1 MIFNENIY
9 IKKLN
14 IYYSVCQ
21 SGLLTLFVKWETI
34 FMSRKNAILMLL
46 FAGVLWSLGGL
57 LIKSIPWHPL
67 AISGLRGGIAAIV
80 IYAFSKDRK
89 IIITYEKLFA
99 ACLYTLVVTLFVVA
113 NKLTTAGN
121 AILLQYT
128 APVYVALFGY
138 MFLGEKST
146 FIDWITIFILL
157 GGLTL
162 FFLDDLSFDGY
173 LGNALAILS
182 GMFFAALTISL
193 RKQKNHNPSD
203 SVLLGNILTLIIG
216 LPLIISETSFNLH
229 SIILILILGTI
240 QLGVPYI
247 LYTTAIKHV
256 TALDAII
263 FPVVEP
269 ILNPILVF
277 FILGETLG
285 PWAFLGGALV
295 LGSVVLRGL
304 LKK

>member
-1 MIFNENIY
+1 LE
-9 IKKLN
+9 
-14 IYYSVCQ
+14 
-21 SGLLTLFVKWETI
+21 
-34 FMSRKNAILMLL
+34 RKNAIVLL
-46 FAGVLWSLGGL
+46 LVAGAMWSLGGL

-67 AISGLRGGIAAIV
+67 AISGMRGGIAAIV
-80 IYAFSKDRK
+80 IYAYSKDKK
-89 IIITYEKLFA
+89 IIVTFDKILA
-99 ACLYTLVVTLFVVA
+99 AGFYTLVVTLFVMS

-146 FIDWITIFILL
+146 LIDWVTIIILL
-157 GGLTL
+157 GGLAL

-182 GMFFAALTISL
+182 GMSFAALTISL
-193 RKQKNHNPSD
+193 RKQKDNNPSD
-203 SVLLGNILTLIIG
+203 SILLGNILTLIIG
-216 LPLIISETSFNLH
+216 LPIIINETSFNLH
-229 SIILILILGTI
+229 STILILVLGII

-247 LYTTAIKHV
+247 FYTTAIKHV

-263 FPVVEP
+263 FPVIEP
-269 ILNPILVF
+269 ILNPVLVF
-277 FILGETLG
+277 LILGEALG
-285 PWAFLGGALV
+285 PWAFLGGLLV
-295 LGSVVLRGL
+295 LGSVVFRGL

>member
-1 MIFNENIY
+1 
-9 IKKLN
+9 
-14 IYYSVCQ
+14 
-21 SGLLTLFVKWETI
+21 
-34 FMSRKNAILMLL
+34 
-46 FAGVLWSLGGL
+46 
-57 LIKSIPWHPL
+57 
-67 AISGLRGGIAAIV
+67 
-80 IYAFSKDRK
+80 
-89 IIITYEKLFA
+89 
-99 ACLYTLVVTLFVVA
+99 LVVTLFVVS

-146 FIDWITIFILL
+146 LIDWLTIFIML
-157 GGLTL
+157 GGLAL

-182 GMFFAALTISL
+182 GMSFAALTISL
-193 RKQKNHNPSD
+193 RKQKDNNPSD
-203 SVLLGNILTLIIG
+203 SILLGNILTLIIG
-216 LPLIISETSFNLH
+216 LPIIISETSFNLH
-229 SIILILILGTI
+229 STILILVLGII

-247 LYTTAIKHV
+247 FYTTAIKHV

-263 FPVVEP
+263 FPVIEP

-277 FILGETLG
+277 FILGEALG
-285 PWAFLGGALV
+285 PWAFLGGSLV
-295 LGSVVLRGL
+295 LGSVVFRGI

>member
-229 SIILILILGTI
+229 SIILILILGII

>member
-1 MIFNENIY
+1 LIFNENIY
-9 IKKLN
+9 HKKLN

-182 GMFFAALTISL
+182 GMSFAALTISL

-203 SVLLGNILTLIIG
+203 SILLGNILTLIIG

-229 SIILILILGTI
+229 SIILILILGII

>member
-1 MIFNENIY
+1 MHNKILE
-9 IKKLN
+9 
-14 IYYSVCQ
+14 
-21 SGLLTLFVKWETI
+21 
-34 FMSRKNAILMLL
+34 RKNAIVLL
-46 FAGVLWSLGGL
+46 LVAGSMWSLGGL

-67 AISGLRGGIAAIV
+67 AISGMRGGIAAIV
-80 IYAFSKDRK
+80 IYAFSKDKK
-89 IIITYEKLFA
+89 IIITFDKILS
-99 ACLYTLVVTLFVVA
+99 ACFYTLVVTLFVIS

-138 MFLGEKST
+138 MFLGEKSNL
-146 FIDWITIFILL
+146 IDWVTIFIML
-157 GGLTL
+157 GGLAL

-182 GMFFAALTISL
+182 GMSFAALTISL
-193 RKQKNHNPSD
+193 RKQKDNNPSD
-203 SVLLGNILTLIIG
+203 CILLGNILTLIIG
-216 LPLIISETSFNLH
+216 LPVIISETSFNLH
-229 SIILILILGTI
+229 STILILVLGII

-247 LYTTAIKHV
+247 FYTTAIKHV

-263 FPVVEP
+263 FPVIEP

-277 FILGETLG
+277 FILGEALG
-285 PWAFLGGALV
+285 PWAFLGGSLV
-295 LGSVVLRGL
+295 LGSVVFRGL